1 MRNPPELLGIQW
13 LHSWVILRQLNCAR
27 QFPQLATQ
35 PKVSSLQLHAAHR
48 FEFKLL
54 PAGKPG
60 SQPTGQRSYSARVQK
75 LQCAGTARIKR
86 IPQSIAHEV
95 HAQHRNQNKQTRK
108 HPKPRR
114 TLQIA
119 V

>member
-48 FEFKLL
+48 FEFELL

-60 SQPTGQRSYSARVQK
+60 SQPTGQRSYSARVLRGSSASRNPSPTK
-75 LQCAGTARIKR
+75 FTPSTVIKTNK
-86 IPQSIAHEV
+86 PGNTQSHGALS
-95 HAQHRNQNKQTRK
+95 K
-108 HPKPRR
+108 
-114 TLQIA
+114 
-119 V
+119 